1 MKNLG
6 NKWSGVGGTFRER
19 VDQGVCVGQSVRRTG
34 QGRAGEIQ
42 HIKRGGGEKKKS
54 PKPSA

>member
-1 MKNLG
+1 M
-6 NKWSGVGGTFRER
+6 VGGWWVELSVNELIKGCR
-19 VDQGVCVGQSVRRTG
+19 VGQSVRRTG

-42 HIKRGGGEKKKS
+42 HIKRGEGEKKNS